1 MRIRSRFNCQVIIV
15 LSQHYVNDTLPFFV
29 HVECILPSFCATLS
43 GRGEGWVGSDGEE
56 GDGGGGG
63 CVYVCVW
70 GRWGRGGANL
80 ETCVMVTT
88 GHRGV

>member
-1 MRIRSRFNCQVIIV
+1 MRIPSRFNCQVIIV

-29 HVECILPSFCATLS
+29 HVECILPSFSATLS
-43 GRGEGWVGSDGEE
+43 GRGEGWGNV
-56 GDGGGGG
+56 GGGA
-63 CVYVCVW
+63 
-70 GRWGRGGANL
+70 RRRGRGGDANL

>member
-43 GRGEGWVGSDGEE
+43 GRGEGWVGSDGE
-56 GDGGGGG
+56 GDGNGGGG
-63 CVYVCVW
+63 W
-70 GRWGRGGANL
+70 GGWGGG
-80 ETCVMVTT
+80 
-88 GHRGV
+88 R